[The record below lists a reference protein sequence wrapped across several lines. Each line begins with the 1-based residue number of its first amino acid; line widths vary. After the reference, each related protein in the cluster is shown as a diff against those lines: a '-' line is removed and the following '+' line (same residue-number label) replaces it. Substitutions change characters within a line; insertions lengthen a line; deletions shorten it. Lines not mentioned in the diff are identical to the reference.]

1 LGALRAY
8 SGACMDNEYQTE
20 PVPDAASISWL
31 RIAFMNAIF
40 SISLP
45 TFLGGLE
52 LSAATPAWT
61 FVWGVIAG
69 GLVLTVM
76 AAFMGVIGTQ
86 TRLSSYMLA
95 RFAFGKQASQLLN
108 LAFGLSLLG
117 WFGVNIELFADSMVL
132 LSDFMGLEVP
142 VIALEILGG
151 VMMTA
156 LTYLGLRRINFLSLI
171 VTPVLAVVTVMML
184 LLVLDAGSFSQLLA
198 KGPSEGLSFGEVL
211 SATVGAVAVGAVI
224 MPDTCRFVKGWAGG
238 VGVAIVTYFISAP
251 AVTLV
256 AGLAGLASGQGDILP
271 LMLAL
276 GLGFGAFAI
285 VFGGSTTL
293 NALNLYSATLSAGT
307 IWPNMSR
314 NKMVLIGGVGGT
326 IFAFFNIL
334 DSFIPFLL
342 YLTVIFIPVGAVIVA
357 DYFLVPS
364 STYEFISFDEVDSIR
379 WPALISWG
387 LGSAVAFAGMNG
399 LLTLTGTV
407 AFDAI
412 LVTLCAHLVLSRFET
427 PKAIEA

>member
-1 LGALRAY
+1 MSEASAGAFLE
-8 SGACMDNEYQTE
+8 DEYQTE
-20 PVPDAASISWL
+20 PVPEAASIPWL
-31 RIAFMNAIF
+31 RIAFLNAIF

-52 LSAATPAWT
+52 LSAAAPAWT

-69 GLVLTVM
+69 GVVLTIM

-108 LAFGLSLLG
+108 LAFAVSLLG

-132 LSDFMGLEVP
+132 LGEQSGLNVP
-142 VIALEILGG
+142 VIALEVLGG
-151 VMMTA
+151 AMMTA
-156 LTYLGLRRINFLSLI
+156 LTYLGLRRINLLSLI
-171 VTPVLAVVTVMML
+171 VTPVLAVVTVLM
-184 LLVLDAGSFSQLLA
+184 LVLVLNAGSFADLMA
-198 KGPSEGLSFGEVL
+198 KGPTTGLSFGDVL

-238 VGVAIVTYFISAP
+238 VGVAIVTYLISAP
-251 AVTLV
+251 IVTLV

-276 GLGFGAFAI
+276 GLGLGAFAI

-293 NALNLYSATLSAGT
+293 NALNLYSATLSMGT
-307 IWPNMSR
+307 VMPGVPR
-314 NKMVLIGGVGGT
+314 NVVVLVGGIGGT
-326 IFAFFNIL
+326 IFAFLNIL
-334 DSFIPFLL
+334 ESFIPFLI
-342 YLTVIFIPVGAVIVA
+342 YLTVIFIPVGAIIVA

-364 STYEFISFDEVDSIR
+364 SSYEFTTFDDVDPIR
-379 WPALISWG
+379 WPALAAWG
-387 LGSAVAFAGMNG
+387 LGSAVAFASMNEII
-399 LLTLTGTV
+399 TLTGTV

-412 LVTLCAHLVLSRFET
+412 LVSFAAHLALSHLANR
-427 PKAIEA
+427 KAVAA

>member
-1 LGALRAY
+1 
-8 SGACMDNEYQTE
+8 MDDEYQTE
-20 PVPDAASISWL
+20 PVPEEASISWL
-31 RIAFMNAIF
+31 RIAFLNAIF

-52 LSAATPAWT
+52 LSAAAPAWT

-69 GLVLTVM
+69 GVVLTFM
-76 AAFMGVIGTQ
+76 AALMGVIGTQ

-95 RFAFGKQASQLLN
+95 RFAFGKQASMLLN
-108 LAFGLSLLG
+108 LAFAISLLG
-117 WFGVNIELFADSMVL
+117 WFGVNIELFADAMVQL
-132 LSDFMGLEVP
+132 TAEYGYDTP

-156 LTYLGLRRINFLSLI
+156 LTYLGLRRINLLSMI
-171 VTPVLAVVTVMML
+171 VTPVLAVVTIMML
-184 LLVLDAGSFSQLLA
+184 LLVLDVGSFTQLMG
-198 KGPSEGLSFGEVL
+198 KGPATGLSFGDIL

-238 VGVAIVTYFISAP
+238 VGVAISTYLFAAT

-256 AGLAGLASGQGDILP
+256 AGLAGLASGQSDILP

-293 NALNLYSATLSAGT
+293 NALNLYSATLSMGT
-307 IWPNMSR
+307 VLPKTPR
-314 NKMVLIGGVGGT
+314 NVVVLIGGIGGT
-326 IFAFFNIL
+326 IFAFFDIL
-334 DSFIPFLL
+334 ESFIPFLL

-357 DYFLVPS
+357 DYFLVPTS
-364 STYEFISFDEVDSIR
+364 RYEFTGFDNVEPVR
-379 WPALISWG
+379 WPALIAWG
-387 LGSAVAFAGMNG
+387 LGSAVAFASMEG
-399 LLTLTGTV
+399 LITLTGTV
-407 AFDAI
+407 AFDAMI
-412 LVTLCAHLVLSRFET
+412 VSFAAHLILSRVMAGRAV
-427 PKAIEA
+427 PA